1 MFQHYSK
8 SDFNYALFITDG
20 FVSLPDE
27 KVAVKI
33 LRHPRASESF
43 ILESFLPFSTS
54 SSAEENVLIRGIG
67 LQTLSPSFGQC

>member
-1 MFQHYSK
+1 MFQPYSD

-27 KVAVKI
+27 KVA
-33 LRHPRASESF
+33 ASESF